1 MQNHLQVELGAFSD
15 KGRKKINQD
24 FHGAKLPGG
33 ITQSLKGITLV
44 MADGISTSDVS
55 HIASELAVNNF
66 LEDYYCTAESWT
78 VKKSAEK
85 VITAINSWLYSQ
97 TRRGPY
103 RYEKDKGYVCTFS
116 AVIIKNR
123 TAHIFHLGDTRVY
136 RINEQG
142 IEQLTH
148 DHRLWMSSE
157 QSCLSKA
164 LGMDEEC
171 HLDYQ
176 QLPVK
181 IGDYFMLATDGIY
194 EFVDSAFIR
203 SSIFENP
210 GNLDNAA
217 RQIFQKAYDNNSNDN
232 LSIQILRVNDLSED
246 ITSEV
251 KQKIEELPL
260 PPMLAPRMDFD
271 GYTILRDIHS
281 NNRSHIY
288 LAEDKQTKSKVAI
301 KVLSTE
307 LLQNETEIEHFL
319 MEEWVARRIHSPH
332 VLKAYSPDR
341 KRNYLY
347 TLFEFIEGQ
356 SLAQWARDNPKPSLE
371 KVREIVEQIAK
382 GLHAFH
388 RMEML
393 HQDLRPENVMID
405 TNGTVKIIDFG
416 SVYVAGIEETEQNS
430 PLTFLKGTALYSA
443 PEYFLGEPGTTQS
456 DLYSLAVITY
466 YLLSGKYPYDTQV
479 PKAKTFS
486 EQKRLYYRRLW
497 DENRELPKWVD
508 AAINKAASVQP
519 IKRHEEIFEFI
530 HDLRQPGQEYL
541 ERTKLPLME
550 RNPVAAWQT
559 ISLVLFIVV
568 LLLAY
573 KLSAR

>member
-1 MQNHLQVELGAFSD
+1 MQNYLEVELGSFSD

-24 FHGAKLPGG
+24 FHGAKLPIGVA
-33 ITQSLKGITLV
+33 QSLKGIALV

-55 HIASELAVNNF
+55 HIASELAVSNF

-78 VKKSAEK
+78 VRKSAEK
-85 VITAINSWLYSQ
+85 VIQAINSWLYTQ

-116 AVIIKNR
+116 AVILKNK

-148 DHRLWMSSE
+148 DHRLWISSE

-176 QLPVK
+176 QIPIK
-181 IGDYFMLATDGIY
+181 KGDYFMLATDGIY
-194 EFVDSAFIR
+194 EFVDPAFIR
-203 SSIFENP
+203 STIFENATD
-210 GNLDNAA
+210 LDKAA
-217 RQIFQKAYDNNSNDN
+217 RKIFGKAFENNSNDN
-232 LSIQILRVNDLSED
+232 LSIQILRVNKVAED
-246 ITSEV
+246 ATTEV
-251 KQKIEELPL
+251 KLKIDQLPL
-260 PPMLAPRMDFD
+260 PPKLAPRMEFD
-271 GYTILRDIHS
+271 GYTILREIHT

-288 LAEDKQTKSKVAI
+288 LAEDNQTKSKVAI

-307 LLQNETEIEHFL
+307 LLQNESEVEHFL

-332 VLKAYSPDR
+332 VLKAYLPDR

-356 SLAQWARDNPKPSLE
+356 SLAQWAIDNPKPSLE
-371 KVREIVEQIAK
+371 KVREIIEQIAK

-393 HQDLRPENVMID
+393 HQDLRPENIMID
-405 TNGTVKIIDFG
+405 TNGTIKIIDFG
-416 SVYVAGIEETEQNS
+416 SVYVSGIEETENNS
-430 PLTFLKGTALYSA
+430 PLTYLKGTALYSA

-466 YLLSGKYPYDTQV
+466 YLLSGKYPYGTNV

-486 EQKRLYYRRLW
+486 EQKRLYYRSLW
-497 DENRELPKWVD
+497 DENRELPKWID

-519 IKRHEEIFEFI
+519 IKRHDEIFEFI
-530 HDLRQPGQEYL
+530 HDLRQPDQEYL
-541 ERTKLPLME
+541 DKTKLPLME
-550 RNPVAAWQT
+550 RNPVAAWRT
-559 ISLVLFIVV
+559 ISLLLFVLV
-568 LLLAY
+568 LILTY
-573 KLSAR
+573 KLSIR